1 MAEEMITDELLTSDK
16 IVVGEIIS
24 TERHPDAEKLTVCM
38 VNVGQE
44 EPLQIVCGAKN
55 VAPGLKVPVALHGA
69 KLPGGKKIKKGKLRG
84 VLSNGMICAQDELG
98 FERDIDGIWVLD
110 DRLEIGTPVPY
121 KEIVQKEAAE

>member
-1 MAEEMITDELLTSDK
+1 MTEETTKELITSDK
-16 IVVGEIIS
+16 VVVGEIIS
-24 TERHPDAEKLTVCM
+24 TEQHPDAEKLTVCT

-44 EPLQIVCGAKN
+44 EPLQIVCGARN

-98 FERDIDGIWVLD
+98 FERDIEGIWILNEVA
-110 DRLEIGTPVPY
+110 EIGSPVPF
-121 KEIVQKEAAE
+121 KELPQDEAVE

>member
-1 MAEEMITDELLTSDK
+1 MTEETTKELITSDK
-16 IVVGEIIS
+16 VVVGEIIA
-24 TERHPDAEKLTVCM
+24 TEQHPDAEKLTVCT

-98 FERDIDGIWVLD
+98 FEREIEGIWILD
-110 DRLEIGTPVPY
+110 
-121 KEIVQKEAAE
+121 EAAEIGNPVPFKELPQEEVSE

>member
-1 MAEEMITDELLTSDK
+1 MTEELVTDALATSDK
-16 IVVGEIIS
+16 IIAGEIIS
-24 TERHPDAEKLTVCM
+24 TEQHPDAEKLTVCI

-69 KLPGGKKIKKGKLRG
+69 KLPGGGKIKRGKLRG

-98 FERDIDGIWVLD
+98 FERNIEGIWVLD
-110 DRLEIGTPVPY
+110 DAVEIGMPIPY
-121 KEIVQKEAAE
+121 KRIPQEEAAE

>member
-1 MAEEMITDELLTSDK
+1 VAEEMITDELLTSDK

>member
-1 MAEEMITDELLTSDK
+1 MTEERPSVELKTSDK
-16 IVVGEIIS
+16 IIVGEIIAA
-24 TERHPDAEKLTVCM
+24 ERHPDAEKLTVCT

-98 FERDIDGIWVLD
+98 FARDIDGIWVLD
-110 DRLEIGTPVPY
+110 NQSEIGCQVPY
-121 KEIVQKEAAE
+121 KNIPEDVAE